1 MSFADTRIRRTAA
14 CGFAA
19 AVLLLAA
26 VFGPQAVAKAAPD
39 LPPASGQVLP
49 DTPDDPL
56 MKSVSLDL
64 RDMDIVDV
72 LKFLSLKGNF
82 NIAISKSIAGRVT
95 LVMKE
100 VLIGDALDIILRSNN
115 LAYQRTNSIIYVMTA
130 EEYLNTYGRKFSDAT
145 DVKIVNLKYA
155 KPSYVLA
162 ALDNIKSNV
171 GKIVIDEDTGSVVL
185 IDTPENLEKMI
196 SVLRRMD
203 LKIVTKT
210 YKLQYAAAKDIAA
223 QLKQRLDA
231 KSVGSIQADERS
243 NQLILSAFPERL
255 KEAEKIIREL
265 DAPTKAVLIEVRI
278 LQLILNPK
286 LDYGID
292 WSNPF
297 GNRDNRYWR
306 NLDVKSNFPISSSV
320 SSIGT
325 LGSITY
331 GALDPSLL
339 QLEISALKQVLNTR
353 VVARPRLM
361 VVNNNEANIHIGD
374 TIPYVTSTTTGTGDT
389 ATVSEQINFIDVGLK
404 LKVKPTINDDGIV
417 TMTIRPEISSRTR
430 DVETPQGALI
440 PQVNTTFVE
449 TTAIVQDGHTVIIGG
464 LKQLTNKSNKG
475 GVPGLMDIPV
485 AGGLFKNESK
495 DVMDTEIVIFLTPHI
510 ITPDH
515 DQLRED
521 RSQTHPDHAY
531 RDSRDLGPTGPG
543 RLERGY
549 QVQTSIKPDQPI
561 LGSGDAN
568 AREAE

>member
-1 MSFADTRIRRTAA
+1 MNFVDAIRLR
-14 CGFAA
+14 AA
-19 AVLLLAA
+19 ARVTLSALAALMLAAAPLPSLAA
-26 VFGPQAVAKAAPD
+26 VQEPM
-39 LPPASGQVLP
+39 LPGSKLPASI
-49 DTPDDPL
+49 DDPL
-56 MKSVSLDL
+56 LKSVSLDL

-72 LKFLSLKGNF
+72 LKFLSLKGKF

-100 VLIGDALDIILRSNN
+100 VTIGDALDIILRANN
-115 LAYQRTNSIIYVMTA
+115 LAYQRTNNIIYVMTA

-185 IDTPENLEKMI
+185 IDTPDNLDKMVE
-196 SVLRRMD
+196 VLRQMD
-203 LKIVTKT
+203 LKVVTKT

-231 KSVGSIQADERS
+231 KSVGFIQADERS
-243 NQLILSAFPERL
+243 NQLVISAFPERL

-265 DAPTKAVLIEVRI
+265 DSPTKAVLIEVRI

-297 GNRDNRYWR
+297 STPSNRYFR
-306 NLDVKSNFPISSSV
+306 NLDVKSSFPISSTV

-464 LKQLTNKSNKG
+464 LKQLSNKNSKG

-485 AGGLFKNESK
+485 AGHLFKNESK
-495 DVMDTEIVIFLTPHI
+495 DLVDTEIVIFLTPHI
-510 ITPDH
+510 IKPDH

-521 RSQTHPDHAY
+521 RPTPQADRSY
-531 RDSRDLGPTGPG
+531 RYREDAKPLIVGRPT
-543 RLERGY
+543 RKY
-549 QVQTSIKPDQPI
+549 QVETRIKPDKPI
-561 LGSGDAN
+561 GPAAKDDNDMGA
-568 AREAE
+568 A